1 MQATAPD
8 AAGLRR
14 VTERLAAGSL
24 EDLRALAQSFTAQPK
39 AVFVAALTQPPSV
52 LAAASADAGFDAG
65 KLLKAA
71 LAEAGGR
78 GGGTPRIAQG
88 SVPGAE
94 LLEAVLAKLCARVAS
109 VGAGRLQLCFFG
121 TTPFFVVVLL
131 AGAAPSLSSASI

>member
-1 MQATAPD
+1 MPT
-8 AAGLRR
+8 GLRR

-39 AVFVAALTQPPSV
+39 AVFVAALAQPPSV

-94 LLEAVLAKLCARVAS
+94 LLEAVLAKLCARAANL
-109 VGAGRLQLCFFG
+109 AGRLQLCFFG